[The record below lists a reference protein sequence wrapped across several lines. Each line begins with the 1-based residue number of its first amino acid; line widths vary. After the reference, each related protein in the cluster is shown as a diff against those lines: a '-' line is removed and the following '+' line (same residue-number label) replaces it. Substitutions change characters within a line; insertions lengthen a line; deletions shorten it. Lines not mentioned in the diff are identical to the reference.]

1 MVRSAPGRVALTMAN
16 DPYVFDAT
24 AENFPRLVLEN
35 SEKGPVLLNY
45 WSPRAG
51 PCMMLMPRL
60 VRLASEFGGR
70 FLLVMLNTDELGQ
83 LARSHGVTSIPTVKV
98 YRQGKVV
105 DTLHGAESEDSVR
118 RFIRKQLP
126 DTSETLLQGALA
138 AHSRGD
144 TAGAVRLAA
153 EAALADP
160 QDARA
165 PLQVAKLL
173 VLQGRYAQADD
184 LLQALPPEARAM
196 PELRQLAAHVAF
208 LRAARDAPSEDAL
221 RDAIA
226 ADAGDLEARYQ
237 LSAVRLVAN
246 DYDGAMEQLLEIARR
261 ERGFRQDAGRSGLLA
276 IFELL
281 GDEDERVARYRAL
294 LQQDDALRRPP

>member
-1 MVRSAPGRVALTMAN
+1 MTSSPH
-16 DPYVFDAT
+16 VFDAT

-35 SEKGPVLLNY
+35 SEKGPVLVYY

-60 VRLASEFGGR
+60 VRLAGEFGGR
-70 FLLVMLNTDELGQ
+70 FLLVLLDTDELGP
-83 LARSHGVTSIPTVKV
+83 LARTHGVTSIPTIKV
-98 YRQGKVV
+98 YRHGKVV
-105 DTLHGAESEDSVR
+105 DTLHGAESEESVR

-126 DTSETLLQGALA
+126 DTSETFLQGALA
-138 AHSRGD
+138 AHARGD
-144 TAGAVRLAA
+144 SAGAVRLAA

-160 QDARA
+160 EDARA

-184 LLQALPPEARAM
+184 LLQALPPEARAL

-208 LRAARDAPSEDAL
+208 LRAARDAPPEDTL
-221 RDAIA
+221 RNTIA
-226 ADAGDLEARYQ
+226 ADPANLEARYQ
-237 LSAVRLVAN
+237 LSALRLVAN

-261 ERGFRQDAGRSGLLA
+261 DRSFRHDAGRSGLLA
-276 IFELL
+276 LFELL
-281 GDEDERVARYRAL
+281 GEADERVARYRAL
-294 LQQDDALRRPP
+294 LQETMQ